1 MEFVL
6 QYRNQAVFL
15 SDRFSEASSRC
26 FTSHERILLLGLP
39 RSMKCWPV
47 LSLFLLA
54 APSALP
60 AQDVAA
66 REKLGE
72 NALASGLWSVAQRH
86 FSDCLAS
93 PDLTAA
99 TKQTVALRLAE
110 ALIRDSKPKEALE
123 CLQLSFLEKNPETL
137 FWKAQA
143 IAACGRFSEATD
155 LFSKLL
161 SEPNAPHRYEA
172 VFSQASLFLS
182 LGKPDAALKILAT
195 LSGSPNPETAAHA
208 AMSQTEIL
216 LDLGRNTEA
225 RAAMPLPDQIPTKDR
240 QLVSFL
246 EANLLLA
253 EHHFNEAATAFR
265 QLVSQ
270 PQGQSLA
277 SYHNAAIG
285 LADALD
291 GGGNRDEATK
301 SLLSFIQDHPDSPAL
316 EAMFKRLQLWLPKS
330 PTITNPILE
339 QLAQWI
345 TPPKLRAYGLIAVSQ
360 PNNDAA
366 AISAWPPE
374 ENSGSD
380 LLVFSMF
387 TRAIGLH
394 RIATPESKAEAFRL
408 MTRLRIENAGHF
420 LANRALYQTARW
432 LLEDGNSKRAFD
444 ILETLHRIA
453 NSPILAGEAGFLE
466 ARTAYENGDP
476 KLAIRLFDQSAK
488 ELRGLSAKVSRLNA
502 GLARLTSGDL
512 PGVLLILHSTDPT
525 DVAIQTDLDLE
536 RALTI
541 SSPAEKQKALEAFLA
556 KCPDDPR
563 APEAR
568 LAAAEAALANS
579 TPNLDFA
586 RIQLDILEKN
596 RNANSALSPAKLAL
610 VQLRLAD
617 LSRNSDT
624 AIALARSILESYPN
638 DPVAADAAL
647 TLGRNLFEEKDY
659 NPARLVLEKL
669 AASDT
674 DSGRAQVAWLLAAR
688 AAALVGTTS
697 SKDEAL
703 VLFDKAIALAGPL
716 VAIARLEKADHLIK
730 SMYRFNEAAT
740 FLKTWFDSMPT
751 NDPLRLPAGLLLGQA
766 LYAQGGA
773 TPDSL
778 AQALNVY
785 DELLP
790 HAEKHPALVHRL
802 EYLRGLA
809 LEQLPDEKDPSKKRV
824 EEAFNA
830 YYSVL
835 ETTSPPTEWEF
846 FELCGFKSLSL
857 LEKAENWPA
866 AIACAKKISSFRGPR
881 AAEAATRASQLQLKH
896 MIWDD

>member
-6 QYRNQAVFL
+6 QYRNQVNFL
-15 SDRFSEASSRC
+15 SDRFHETSIRG

-39 RSMKCWPV
+39 RSMKCWSV
-47 LSLFLLA
+47 LSLILLA

-66 REKLGE
+66 CEKLGE

-93 PDLTAA
+93 PDLTPAA
-99 TKQTVALRLAE
+99 KQSVALHLAE
-110 ALIRDSKPKEALE
+110 ALIRDAKLKEALE
-123 CLQLSFLEKNPETL
+123 CLQLSFLENNPETL

-143 IAACGRFSEATD
+143 IAASGRFSDATE
-155 LFSKLL
+155 LFAKLL
-161 SEPNAPHRYEA
+161 SESNPPHRAEA
-172 VFSQASLFLS
+172 VFSQTSLFLS
-182 LGKPDAALKILAT
+182 LGKPDAALKTIAT
-195 LSGSPNPETAAHA
+195 LTADPNPETAAHA
-208 AMSQTEIL
+208 AMTQTKIL

-225 RAAMPLPDQIPTKDR
+225 RAAMPAPDKIPTKDS
-240 QLVSFL
+240 QLAAFL
-246 EANLLLA
+246 DANLLLV
-253 EHHFNEAATAFR
+253 EHHFSEAATAFQ

-291 GGGNRDEATK
+291 GGGNRGEATK
-301 SLLSFIQDHPDSPAL
+301 ALLSFIQDHPDSPAL

-330 PTITNPILE
+330 PAITDPILE
-339 QLAQWI
+339 QLSQWI
-345 TPPKLRAYGLIAVSQ
+345 TPPKLRAYGLIAASQ
-360 PNNDAA
+360 PSSDAA

-374 ENSGSD
+374 EDSGSD

-387 TRAIGLH
+387 TRALGLH
-394 RIATPESKAEAFRL
+394 KIGTPESKAEAFRL
-408 MTRLRIENAGHF
+408 MTRLRIEDADHF

-432 LLEDGNSKRAFD
+432 LLESGDSKRAFD

-453 NSPILAGEAGFLE
+453 SSPILAGEAGFLE
-466 ARTAYENGDP
+466 ALTAYKNGDP
-476 KLAIRLFDQSAK
+476 KLAIHLFDQSAK
-488 ELRGLSAKVSRLNA
+488 ELPDISAKISRLNA
-502 GLARLTSGDL
+502 GLVRLASDDL
-512 PGVLLILHSTDPT
+512 PGVQLILHSTDPT
-525 DVAIQTDLDLE
+525 DVAIQPDLDLE
-536 RALTI
+536 RDLAI

-556 KCPDDPR
+556 KYPADPR
-563 APEAR
+563 VPEAR
-568 LAAAEAALANS
+568 LAAAQAALANAN
-579 TPNLDFA
+579 PNLDFA
-586 RIQLDILEKN
+586 RKQLDILEKD
-596 RNANSALSPAKLAL
+596 RDTTTALSPSKLAI
-610 VQLRLAD
+610 VRLRLAD
-617 LSRNSDT
+617 LSRNPDA
-624 AIALARSILESYPN
+624 AIALARSILETYPN
-638 DPVAADAAL
+638 DSIAADAAL

-674 DSGRAQVAWLLAAR
+674 DPGRAQVAWLLAAR

-703 VLFDKAIALAGPL
+703 VLFDKAIALSGPL

-730 SMYRFNEAAT
+730 NMYRFTEAAT
-740 FLKTWFDSMPT
+740 FLKNWFDSMPP

-766 LYAQGGA
+766 LYAQGGT

-778 AQALNVY
+778 VQALNVY
-785 DELLP
+785 DALLP
-790 HAEKHPALVHRL
+790 HAEKNPALVHRL
-802 EYLRGLA
+802 QYLRGLA
-809 LEQLPDEKDPSKKRV
+809 LEQLPDAKDPSKKRV

-866 AIACAKKISSFRGPR
+866 AIACAKKIASFKGPR
-881 AAEAATRASQLQLKH
+881 AAEAATHASQLQLKH